1 MSIYPQSAV
10 SGLHGGSLVIICTNV
25 LGMYRLQLAHTSMQP
40 LTALQRLTA
49 LVLTSCEYST
59 AKELLALP
67 VDAITALSCL
77 EVLET
82 TFCEPFA
89 AAGAR
94 LCI

>member
-1 MSIYPQSAV
+1 V
-10 SGLHGGSLVIICTNV
+10 GGGDQLQQLCFE
-25 LGMYRLQLAHTSMQP
+25 MHRLQLAARSMQP
-40 LTALQRLTA
+40 VTALQQLTA
-49 LVLTSCEYST
+49 LVLTSCDYST
-59 AKELLALP
+59 TKELLALP
-67 VDAITALSCL
+67 VDGIAALSCL